1 MVGTVVVWIV
11 IGLAVLLV
19 IYFQRRL
26 AKKRREAMAA
36 WARSHGFTYSVEDN
50 AYIDRFRSGPF
61 GKGDRRRA
69 TNVITGVFD
78 GRPMIAFDYSYDTE
92 STDSKGNR
100 TRTTHR
106 FNVAAVNLP
115 ATLPDLQVAR
125 ESFFSSIGRALGFH
139 DIEFENGEF
148 NKEFKVHAEDRKFA
162 YDVIHPRMMEW
173 LLHTPGPSWSIERAD
188 LMCWASGRAKPESID
203 GHLNYLNGVVQQ
215 IPRFVWD
222 RPGAP

>member
-1 MVGTVVVWIV
+1 MVGTVIVWIV
-11 IGLAVLLV
+11 IGLVVLLV
-19 IYFQRRL
+19 IYLQRRM
-26 AKKRREAMAA
+26 ARKRREAMAA
-36 WARSHGFTYSVEDN
+36 WARARGFSFVAEDN

-61 GKGDRRRA
+61 GKGDRRTA
-69 TNVITGVFD
+69 TNVITGVVD
-78 GRPMIAFDYSYDTE
+78 GRPVIAFDYSYDTE

-106 FNVAAVNLP
+106 YNVAAVNLP
-115 ATLPDLQVAR
+115 ATLPDLEVSR
-125 ESFFSSIGRALGFH
+125 ENFFSSIGRALGFH

-162 YDVIHPRMMEW
+162 YDIIHPRMMEW

-188 LMCWASGRAKPESID
+188 LMCWAGGRAKPQDVE
-203 GHLNYLNGVVQQ
+203 GHLNYLNAVVQQ

-222 RPGAP
+222 RPSAP